1 MIKRMA
7 VILLALLLL
16 PASALGK
23 IETRDVGEAP
33 FIYLSRITIFE
44 GETPAALQQAL
55 LDAGLGEG
63 KTVCGAMRE
72 YALKPGETAGD
83 IQPTQTALLALER
96 DGVCTL
102 VGLSRDDGEPWHA
115 VELGEKMLLSGRGFT
130 IVMEGDRPN
139 DLVFQVRYPTSDGGM
154 ESYAFRKARLWEV
167 NWYQRTDAQGAG
179 WRISSFS
186 DGFIVDTLPTQ
197 EGSAVAYNA
206 YLPVWTEYMDSI
218 ADYPTTE
225 DELKILADTSWAA
238 FDGTDIAAAGGVH
251 LRAEATSRSDS
262 LGVYRMGTLVHVLGQ
277 EKGRDAPWYHVRVGH
292 VEGWMSGVYV
302 AFPRTREFVRSR
314 GYIPLPVGRANQ
326 TVTLRTAMSDQSEAV
341 CEVAQ
346 DTLMH
351 VLNGPVNGW
360 VHVMI
365 PQGELSR
372 EMDIDGTSGSLREEE
387 ITQGWSVKEM
397 AAR

>member
-7 VILLALLLL
+7 VILLLLLLL

-23 IETRDVGEAP
+23 IETRDVEESS
-33 FIYLSRITIFE
+33 FIYISRITTFE
-44 GETPAALQQAL
+44 DEAPALLKQAL
-55 LDAGLGEG
+55 LDAELGEG
-63 KTVCGAMRE
+63 KTVCGAMHE
-72 YALKPGETAGD
+72 YVLKPGETQAD
-83 IQPTQTALLALER
+83 MEPSHTALLALER
-96 DGVCTL
+96 NGVCTL
-102 VGLSRDDGEPWHA
+102 AGLSRDDGEPWRA
-115 VELGEKMLLSGRGFT
+115 VELGEKMLLSGRAFT
-130 IVMEGDRPN
+130 IAMEGDRPSEF
-139 DLVFQVRYPTSDGGM
+139 VFQVRYPTSDGGM
-154 ESYAFRKARLWEV
+154 ESYAFRKASLWEV
-167 NWYQRTDAQGAG
+167 DWYQRTDAQGAG

-218 ADYPTTE
+218 AAYPTTE
-225 DELKILADTSWAA
+225 EELKNLVETTWTA
-238 FDGTDIAAAGGVH
+238 FDGTDIAAAGGVN
-251 LRAEATSRSDS
+251 LRTKATSHSDS
-262 LGVYRMGTLVHVLGQ
+262 LGVYGMGTLVHVLGQ

-292 VEGWMSGVYV
+292 VEGWMRGVYV

-351 VLNGPVNGW
+351 VLNEPVNGW

-365 PQGELSR
+365 PQGELSWQ
-372 EMDIDGTSGSLREEE
+372 MDSDGTSGYLRVEE

>member
-7 VILLALLLL
+7 VILLLLLLL

-23 IETRDVGEAP
+23 IETRDVEESS
-33 FIYLSRITIFE
+33 FIYISRITTFE
-44 GETPAALQQAL
+44 DEAPALLKQAL
-55 LDAGLGEG
+55 LDAELGEG
-63 KTVCGAMRE
+63 KTVCGAMHE
-72 YALKPGETAGD
+72 YVLKPGETQAD
-83 IQPTQTALLALER
+83 MEPSHTALLALER
-96 DGVCTL
+96 NGVCTL
-102 VGLSRDDGEPWHA
+102 AGLSRDDGEPWRA
-115 VELGEKMLLSGRGFT
+115 VELGEKMLLSGRAFT
-130 IVMEGDRPN
+130 IAMEGDRPSEF
-139 DLVFQVRYPTSDGGM
+139 VFQVRYPTSDGGM
-154 ESYAFRKARLWEV
+154 ESYAFRKASLWEV
-167 NWYQRTDAQGAG
+167 DWYQRTDAQGAG

-218 ADYPTTE
+218 AAYPTTE
-225 DELKILADTSWAA
+225 EELKNLVETTWTA
-238 FDGTDIAAAGGVH
+238 FDGTDIAAAGGVN
-251 LRAEATSRSDS
+251 LRTKATSHSDS
-262 LGVYRMGTLVHVLGQ
+262 LGVYGMGTLVHVLGQ

-351 VLNGPVNGW
+351 VLNEPVNGW

-365 PQGELSR
+365 PQGELSWQ
-372 EMDIDGTSGSLREEE
+372 MDSDGTSGYLREEE